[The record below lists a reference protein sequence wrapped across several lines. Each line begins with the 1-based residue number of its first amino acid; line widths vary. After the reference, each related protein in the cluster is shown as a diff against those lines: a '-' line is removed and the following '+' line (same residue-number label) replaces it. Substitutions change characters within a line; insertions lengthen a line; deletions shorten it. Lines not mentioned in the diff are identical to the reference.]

1 MTRYNTEY
9 FYYRM
14 MYTILLSSIS
24 CKKTLLFLVLKPR
37 PPKESFMI
45 MRAHA
50 LCDMHGDIL
59 MRMRTE

>member
-24 CKKTLLFLVLKPR
+24 CKKNLLFLVLKPR

-50 LCDMHGDIL
+50 LYDMHGDIL